1 MDYLKDGYE
10 QKLHATKTGC
20 IYIKVLAE
28 NFSDYW
34 KISDQY
40 AILFYVR
47 TYDRSSESQMRN
59 RPDS

>member
-20 IYIKVLAE
+20 IYVKVLAE

-47 TYDRSSESQMRN
+47 T
-59 RPDS
+59 